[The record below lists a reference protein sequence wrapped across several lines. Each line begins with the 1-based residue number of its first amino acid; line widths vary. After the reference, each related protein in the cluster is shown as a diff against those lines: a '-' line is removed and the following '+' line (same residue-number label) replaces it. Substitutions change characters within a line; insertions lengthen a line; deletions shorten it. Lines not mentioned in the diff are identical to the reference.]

1 MTPEQILAEAKEK
14 LTWAGEKTK
23 YYGTKAYEK
32 VSHKI
37 TSGELKQDALKA
49 ANTVSET
56 AKSIWS
62 FVSTKLS

>member
-1 MTPEQILAEAKEK
+1 MSPEQILAEAKEK

-37 TSGELKQDALKA
+37 TSGELK
-49 ANTVSET
+49 
-56 AKSIWS
+56 
-62 FVSTKLS
+62 